1 MRNDI
6 RVIKQRDPAVKN
18 TLEVL
23 LCYSGLHAIWAYRI
37 SHFFYQRS
45 WFVTARL
52 ISTLARLLTGIEIH
66 PGAQIGEGLFIDHG
80 SGIVIGETTIIP
92 DPAFWQKQKGGT
104 GKEKGKRHP
113 TIGDYVVVA
122 CGAKVLGSF
131 TVGEGAKIGAGSVVL
146 KEVPPY
152 ATVVGIPGHVVARK
166 GVRVAPAH
174 SERDV
179 DLNHNRLPDPIEDQI
194 AALEKQ
200 VALLKR
206 QVSDLRAQ
214 QEGPALKQVVNFR

>member
-1 MRNDI
+1 MLFRTPRHLGLSDFPFLLSKI
-6 RVIKQRDPAVKN
+6 LVRHGSAHFHSGPAPD
-18 TLEVL
+18 
-23 LCYSGLHAIWAYRI
+23 WYR
-37 SHFFYQRS
+37 
-45 WFVTARL
+45 
-52 ISTLARLLTGIEIH
+52 
-66 PGAQIGEGLFIDHG
+66 GEGLFIDHG
-80 SGIVIGETTIIP
+80 SGIVIGETTIIGNNVSLY
-92 DPAFWQKQKGGT
+92 QGVTLGGT